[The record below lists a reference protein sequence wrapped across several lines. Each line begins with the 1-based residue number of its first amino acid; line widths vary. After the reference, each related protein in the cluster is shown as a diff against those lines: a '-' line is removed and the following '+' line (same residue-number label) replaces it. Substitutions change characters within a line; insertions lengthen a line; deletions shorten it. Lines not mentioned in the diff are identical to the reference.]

1 MESIIKTLV
10 EIIELN
16 KDNLTLYPQHIRE
29 IEKYLEG
36 GSDKYDSDYDESEFE
51 DFEIN
56 ILIVAFGYYLSS
68 SEPKQIEYNINKLF
82 SQIPQIKELYENKVK
97 YNYAGYDGIGSSSLK
112 IYIRGSKKKDYLI
125 KQHIEDIINGYLP
138 SSGETKIKIDIGEGF
153 KDIFN
158 DEISKF
164 TFDMIDDLL

>member
-1 MESIIKTLV
+1 MERIIKTLV

-29 IEKYLEG
+29 IEKYLEE
-36 GSDKYDSDYDESEFE
+36 GSGKYDQDHDESEFE

-68 SEPKQIEYNINKLF
+68 SEPKEIEYNINKLF

-97 YNYAGYDGIGSSSLK
+97 YNYAGYDGGSSGLK
-112 IYIRGSKKKDYLI
+112 INIRGSKKKDYLI
-125 KQHIEDIINGYLP
+125 KQHIKDIINGYLP
-138 SSGETKIKIDIGEGF
+138 SSGETTIKIDIGEGF

-158 DEISKF
+158 DKISKF
-164 TFDMIDDLL
+164 TFDIIDDLL